1 MSLLFV
7 VGPLFQSLSSLIL
20 QDQLNSAPHHPSHCS
35 AASTCKLYARP
46 TLQTEHLIL
55 STVSGEKLHQRS
67 QYSSI
72 KPQRDCQNCLDY
84 ANKISL
90 CCPQYR
96 TLELFKH
103 AQSPSTVETWQLIKL
118 CFGMVSCKWHP
129 NLQVEKVWCPHQH
142 SLHLVDCSLLSAFTQ
157 ETIGN
162 RFQQLDSSHH
172 MIIRTFSYKIQETKI
187 LVCTNWE

>member
-1 MSLLFV
+1 MSNVFSFDENSGRRKIENLQCQGSINSYWCMSLLFV

-35 AASTCKLYARP
+35 AASTCKLYPRP

-55 STVSGEKLHQRS
+55 STVSGEKLRQRG

-103 AQSPSTVETWQLIKL
+103 AQSPSMVETWQLIK
-118 CFGMVSCKWHP
+118 
-129 NLQVEKVWCPHQH
+129 
-142 SLHLVDCSLLSAFTQ
+142 
-157 ETIGN
+157 
-162 RFQQLDSSHH
+162 
-172 MIIRTFSYKIQETKI
+172 
-187 LVCTNWE
+187 

>member
-7 VGPLFQSLSSLIL
+7 VGLLFQSLSSLIL

-55 STVSGEKLHQRS
+55 SMVSGEKLRQRS

-103 AQSPSTVETWQLIKL
+103 ACSITINGGNLAVNQIMLWYGFLQMTSQLT
-118 CFGMVSCKWHP
+118 S
-129 NLQVEKVWCPHQH
+129 
-142 SLHLVDCSLLSAFTQ
+142 
-157 ETIGN
+157 
-162 RFQQLDSSHH
+162 
-172 MIIRTFSYKIQETKI
+172 
-187 LVCTNWE
+187 